1 LKRSNKP
8 IPRNIRQ
15 KFYETLENYASASP
29 LLAET
34 YKKKLLSS
42 LDILTD
48 SETGI
53 WFLYDHIEKIIEAG
67 FFKDTMW
74 EDPARLVPALVGGT
88 LKGGDQNTIFEILS
102 ELRILAVA
110 DGKIV
115 YKKFP
120 RGKAHTFLEE
130 TLVNNLDLIFPADTG
145 ENHAA
150 DSATAGKIRSLFEFL
165 TGHISIDQIKG
176 RLAKEIELICAQR
189 PIVTDRVLNIIEIV
203 NNEIE
208 LSPEHEDD
216 KRLNHYVKAVYS
228 PSVKAGDLSIDKYRE
243 YLKQVKRKEIEYECE
258 MLSKAMRETGLA
270 VGYHAIL
277 IRHVADD
284 GALLKLALGLNDIG
298 RAEFDKHKKFV
309 CEVIRL
315 AIHPETARSCYGLAK
330 LLERSL
336 LSHQPVKSGLQRIL
350 GLTLHPDV
358 TESIK
363 KTRQISSLEP
373 TYILAAECLGILGQ
387 PLGVGQG
394 WNPTCQSARGISL
407 WSSHAPGK
415 LLRMIESAAKS
426 NSLWMRFE
434 GKVIKSE
441 VLLPGLVK
449 ELDYKLDAVS
459 VVLVPHLDKIY
470 SEMMK
475 QAANRPDDPHKWV
488 NPAMYGH
495 WIPTGFISAYDY
507 LTNSIRDYEKFV
519 RTFYITHHPDY
530 NGGHDLAYPNP
541 VGIFLT
547 SSTGKLIG
555 FHAVS
560 ILRVRKIKGKARVF
574 ILNPNNEGRQRWQ
587 DDIRPTVA
595 GNGERPGE
603 SSLPFYQFASR
614 LYAFH
619 FNHSDLDDLSSVD
632 STEIQKVIDMSKG
645 SWGDSYQ
652 WTEAAG
658 YLI

>member
-1 LKRSNKP
+1 MKRNNSTISK
-8 IPRNIRQ
+8 NIRQ
-15 KFYETLENYASASP
+15 KFYETLENYVSATP

-42 LDILTD
+42 LDIITD
-48 SETGI
+48 NEAGI
-53 WFLYDHIEKIIEAG
+53 RFLYNHIEKLVEAG
-67 FFKDTMW
+67 FFTDTMW
-74 EDPARLVPALVGGT
+74 EDPARLVPSLVGGT
-88 LKGGDQNTIFEILS
+88 LKAGDQNTIFEILS
-102 ELRILAVA
+102 ELRILAIA
-110 DGKIV
+110 DGKV
-115 YKKFP
+115 VHKKFP
-120 RGKAHTFLEE
+120 AGKARTFLEE
-130 TLVNNLDLIFPADTG
+130 TLVNNLDLVFLKGSGKDQ
-145 ENHAA
+145 AA
-150 DSATAGKIRSLFEFL
+150 SEGTVKKIRALFEFL
-165 TGHISIDQIKG
+165 TDHVSIDEIKG

-189 PIVTDRVLNIIEIV
+189 PVVTDRVLEVIAIV
-203 NNEIE
+203 KNEIK
-208 LSPEHEDD
+208 LSPDYEDD
-216 KRLNHYVKAVYS
+216 KRLSRYVKAVFA
-228 PSVKAGDLSIDKYRE
+228 PSEKAGEFTLDEYSH
-243 YLKQVKRKEIEYECE
+243 YLKDAKRKEVVKECE
-258 MLSKAMRETGLA
+258 ELSRTMRETGLA
-270 VGYHAIL
+270 VGYHAVL
-277 IRHVADD
+277 IRHVAAD
-284 GALLKLALGLNDIG
+284 GAMLKLALGLNDIG
-298 RAEFDKHKKFV
+298 KAELDSHKKFV
-309 CEVIRL
+309 NELIRL
-315 AIHPETARSCYGLAK
+315 TIHPETARSCYGLAK

-350 GLTLHPDV
+350 DLTLHPDV
-358 TESIK
+358 TVSIK
-363 KTRQISSLEP
+363 KSRQNSNIDP
-373 TYILAAECLGILGQ
+373 TYILVAECLGILGQ
-387 PLGVGQG
+387 PLGIGQG

-434 GKVIKSE
+434 GNVIKSE
-441 VLLPGLVK
+441 VLLPGLLK
-449 ELDYKLDAVS
+449 ELDYNLDAVS

-470 SEMMK
+470 NEMMK
-475 QAANRPDDPHKWV
+475 RAANRADDPHKWV

-507 LTNSIRDYEKFV
+507 LTNSIKDYEKFV
-519 RTFYITHHPDY
+519 RLFYITHHPDY

-560 ILRVRKIKGKARVF
+560 ILRVRKIKGNTRVF

-619 FNHSDLDDLSSVD
+619 FNQADLDDLSRVD
-632 STEIQKVIDMSKG
+632 DIEIQKVIDMSKG

-652 WTEAAG
+652 WTEPLG
-658 YLI
+658 YVL